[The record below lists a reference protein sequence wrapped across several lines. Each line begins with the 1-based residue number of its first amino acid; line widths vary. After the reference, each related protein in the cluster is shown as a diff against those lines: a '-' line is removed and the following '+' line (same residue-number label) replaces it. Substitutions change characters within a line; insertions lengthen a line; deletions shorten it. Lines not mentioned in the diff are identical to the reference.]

1 MSRKRGT
8 QTASSDSVQA
18 SNPGPSRLQLS
29 TGAEPPP
36 LFPPLE
42 KLPPLPQLN
51 PREQY
56 LASKSEE
63 IKTRFR
69 YSPYYVEPL
78 KAKREVEKFS
88 DRIIQQTVKPKVY
101 NLLKEFG
108 DSFPYELLKRS
119 RKKVDKS
126 QLQDR
131 SLFDELEKREAAY
144 KEGDR
149 REKERDEDE
158 EEPMD
163 EEEEDND
170 EFQDYN
176 INEFDD
182 DDEGVGSEPE
192 DNEPVM

>member
-1 MSRKRGT
+1 M
-8 QTASSDSVQA
+8 
-18 SNPGPSRLQLS
+18 
-29 TGAEPPP
+29 
-36 LFPPLE
+36 E

-126 QLQDR
+126 QLQG
-131 SLFDELEKREAAY
+131 AW
-144 KEGDR
+144 
-149 REKERDEDE
+149 
-158 EEPMD
+158 
-163 EEEEDND
+163 
-170 EFQDYN
+170 
-176 INEFDD
+176 
-182 DDEGVGSEPE
+182 
-192 DNEPVM
+192 